1 MNAKAFSRLSVGATY
16 RFDIKKA
23 LFSQAG
29 ALFALVMAIISEGNP
44 PFGDEPYRL
53 FSPVTFFLA
62 VNVAVLVYTLIA
74 LGSSWIKLY
83 PSMMIYTSR
92 GDQTRID
99 FARVTRVVRQ
109 SNKELSFYITDH
121 AGKETLGLKI
131 KNYAAYANSEEMLTF
146 LKYLLGDK
154 FSGHIKPEEGQEID
168 KDKTKAKEDLPPAR
182 FKIPNRFFRDKS
194 RNK

>member
-1 MNAKAFSRLSVGATY
+1 MNAKAFSRLSIGATY

-53 FSPVTFFLA
+53 LSPVTFFLA
-62 VNVAVLVYTLIA
+62 VNIAVLVYTLIA

-92 GDQTRID
+92 GNQTRID
-99 FARVTRVVRQ
+99 FARVTRVVKQ
-109 SNKELSFYITDH
+109 SNKELIFYITDH

-131 KNYAAYANSEEMLTF
+131 KNYAAYAKAEEMLEF
-146 LKYLLGDK
+146 LKFLLKDK
-154 FSGHIKPEEGQEID
+154 FSGLIKATGGKKSD
-168 KDKTKAKEDLPPAR
+168 K
-182 FKIPNRFFRDKS
+182 KS
-194 RNK
+194 RKYIPLDRIFKDES

>member
-29 ALFALVMAIISEGNP
+29 ALFALVMSIISEGNP
-44 PFGDEPYRL
+44 PFGDKPYEL
-53 FSPVTFFLA
+53 VSPVTFFLA

-74 LGSSWIKLY
+74 LGSSWVKLY
-83 PSMMIYTSR
+83 PSMLIYTSR

-99 FARVTRVVRQ
+99 FARVTRVVKQ
-109 SNKELSFYITDH
+109 SNKELAFYITDH
-121 AGKETLGLKI
+121 MGKETLGLKI
-131 KNYAAYANSEEMLTF
+131 KNYAAYAKSEEMLRF

-154 FSGHIKPEEGQEID
+154 FTGYIKPPED
-168 KDKTKAKEDLPPAR
+168 KKKDEKKNKGKKDLPPSK
-182 FKIPNRFFRDKS
+182 FKIPNRFFGDQS